1 MTYFDD
7 LSAVMKE
14 ASALPGEEALCEQI
28 AAVFEAAAKD
38 PALKTALV
46 DSFVAQR
53 DLTPVLRRPVE
64 PAP

>member
-1 MTYFDD
+1 
-7 LSAVMKE
+7 MKE
-14 ASALPGEEALCEQI
+14 ASALPGEEALYEQI
-28 AAVFEAAAKD
+28 AAVFETAAKD